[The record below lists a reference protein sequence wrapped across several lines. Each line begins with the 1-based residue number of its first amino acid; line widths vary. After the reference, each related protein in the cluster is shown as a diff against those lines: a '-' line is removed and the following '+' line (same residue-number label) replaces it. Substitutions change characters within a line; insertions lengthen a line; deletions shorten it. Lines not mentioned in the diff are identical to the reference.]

1 MIAEPRVPVIHK
13 MIDLVSNGLL
23 LDDISSDNEAYQ
35 TVTPDLPLGEAAC
48 KWIEENFYLY
58 DTGELMTIHECQK
71 QPLIEALT
79 QDEQGRFKYSTVL
92 WSWPKK
98 SAKSSIVAAVVDWRC
113 SNYPRSLVR
122 LVANDLKQADSR
134 VGHYLRESIK
144 FSAREEKNKNEKN
157 RLERAKIK
165 IKPSGYLI
173 EYPNGS
179 RVEMVPIDPTG
190 EAGGNDDL
198 IVYSELHGWKSKA
211 HQDMWAE
218 MTLSPNK
225 FSRSQRWID
234 TYAGFEGESP
244 ILENL
249 YEIGKKQGRELWE
262 GSEVYANETARLLC
276 VWITRHLL
284 PWQTN
289 DDGRAYYASEAGNLH
304 PNQFRRM
311 HQNQWVSSLEAFVQ
325 PEWWDACE
333 GEYPAFDD
341 RLAVVIGM
349 DAGVSNDCFA
359 LVGVSRIGEQTY
371 PRFARIWKPPKGGSI
386 DFGGADGPEQA
397 IREQY
402 VKQYN
407 VVQIC
412 YDAYQLHD
420 MAVRLRNDGITWMF
434 EFKQGEP
441 RLEADKQLHDVIRDR
456 RITHRGLHD
465 LTEHVKNANAEINKE
480 DRRLRIVKRAEHLKV
495 DACVAL
501 SMANYEAR
509 RLNL

>member
-1 MIAEPRVPVIHK
+1 MVAQPTLAQEIARRTIARFTSGSSHK
-13 MIDLVSNGLL
+13 ESCQPQRAIQPLV
-23 LDDISSDNEAYQ
+23 D
-35 TVTPDLPLGEAAC
+35 
-48 KWIEENFYLY
+48 WIQSNFYLY
-58 DTGELMTIHECQK
+58 DTGELMSLYPCQLV
-71 QPLIEALT
+71 PLTEAM
-79 QDEQGRFKYSTVL
+79 QMDEAGRYKYNTVL

-98 SAKSSIVAAVVDWRC
+98 SAKSSIVAAVVDWKC

-144 FSAREEKNKNEKN
+144 FSAKDNP
-157 RLERAKIK
+157 ERAAIK

-249 YEIGKKQGRELWE
+249 YQVGKKQGRELFEE
-262 GSEVYANETARLLC
+262 GSEVYANDAARLLC

-289 DDGRAYYASEAGNLH
+289 EDGRAYYAQEAASLH
-304 PNQFRRM
+304 PNQYRRM
-311 HQNQWVSSLEAFVQ
+311 HKNQWVSSLEAFVQ
-325 PEWWDACE
+325 PEWWGACKGETPEFDAKT
-333 GEYPAFDD
+333 P
-341 RLAVVIGM
+341 VVVGM

-371 PRFARIWKPPKGGSI
+371 VRFSRVWKPPQGGSI
-386 DFGGADGPEQA
+386 DFSGENGPETV
-397 IREQY
+397 IRDELT
-402 VKQYN
+402 KNYN
-407 VVQIC
+407 IVQIC

-420 MAVRLRNDGITWMF
+420 MSTRLRRDGVAWLY

-441 RLEADKQLHDVIRDR
+441 RLEADKQLHDVIRDK
-456 RITHRGLHD
+456 RITHGGQAD
-465 LTEHVKNANAEINKE
+465 LSDHVKNANAEINKE

-501 SMANYEAR
+501 SMANFEAR

>member
-1 MIAEPRVPVIHK
+1 MPAE
-13 MIDLVSNGLL
+13 
-23 LDDISSDNEAYQ
+23 A
-35 TVTPDLPLGEAAC
+35 
-48 KWIEENFYLY
+48 WIQANFYLY
-58 DTGELMTIHECQK
+58 DTGELMTLYPCQLR
-71 QPLIEALT
+71 PLVEAM
-79 QDEQGRFKYSTVL
+79 QMDEAGRYKYNTVL

-98 SAKSSIVAAVVDWRC
+98 SAKSSIVAAVVDWKC

-144 FSAREEKNKNEKN
+144 FSASKEKNKDERN
-157 RLERAKIK
+157 REERAAIK

-190 EAGGNDDL
+190 EAGGNDDI

-249 YEIGKKQGRELWE
+249 YEVGKKQGRELFEE
-262 GSEVYANETARLLC
+262 GSEIYTNDAARILC

-289 DDGRAYYASEAGNLH
+289 EDGIAYYAQEAGNLH
-304 PNQFRRM
+304 PNQYRRM
-311 HQNQWVSSLEAFVQ
+311 HENKWVSSLESFVQ
-325 PEWWDACE
+325 PEWWDACK
-333 GEYPAFDD
+333 GDYPEFDA
-341 RLAVVIGM
+341 RTPLVLGM
-349 DAGVSNDCFA
+349 DAGVSNDTFA
-359 LVGVSRIGEQTY
+359 MVGVSRIGDQTY
-371 PRFARIWKPPKGGSI
+371 PRFARVWKPPKGGSI
-386 DFGGADGPEQA
+386 DFGAPDGPEMT
-397 IREQY
+397 IRNEIL
-402 VKQYN
+402 KQYN

-412 YDAYQLHD
+412 YDSYQLHD
-420 MAVRLRNDGITWMF
+420 MATRLRNDGLTWMY

-456 RITHRGLHD
+456 LITHNGHPD
-465 LTEHVKNANAEINKE
+465 LTEHVKNANAEVNKE
-480 DRRLRIVKRAEHLKV
+480 DRRLRIVKRAEHLKI

-501 SMANYEAR
+501 SMSNYEAR

>member
-1 MIAEPRVPVIHK
+1 MIAEPRVPVIRQ
-13 MIDLVSNGLL
+13 MIDLISDGLL
-23 LDDISSDNEAYQ
+23 EQNITSDNGPYQ
-35 TVTPDLPLGEAAC
+35 SQTLVLPSGEAAC
-48 KWIEENFYLY
+48 QWIQDNFYLY
-58 DTGELMTIHECQK
+58 DTGELMSLYPCQVR
-71 QPLIEALT
+71 PLIEALSRD
-79 QDEQGRFKYSTVL
+79 DEGRYRYNTIV

-98 SAKSSIVAAVVDWRC
+98 SAKSSIVAAVVDWLC
-113 SNYPRSLVR
+113 SNRPRSLVR

-144 FSAREEKNKNEKN
+144 HARSKHADKD
-157 RLERAKIK
+157 RRAFCEAIK
-165 IKPSGYLI
+165 ITPSGYLV

-225 FSRSQRWID
+225 FRHAQRWID
-234 TYAGFEGESP
+234 TYAGWQGESP
-244 ILENL
+244 ILESL
-249 YEIGKKQGRELWE
+249 YQSGVNEGRELWE
-262 GSEVYANETARLLC
+262 PGSEVYANDTARLLC

-284 PWQTN
+284 PWQIN
-289 DDGRAYYASEAGNLH
+289 EDGRAYYAQEAASLH
-304 PNQFRRM
+304 PNQYRRM
-311 HQNQWVSSLEAFVQ
+311 HGNEWVSSIEAFIQ
-325 PEWWDACE
+325 PEWWAACQ
-333 GEYPAFDD
+333 GDYPEFNAQTP
-341 RLAVVIGM
+341 VVVGM

-371 PRFARIWKPPKGGSI
+371 VRFARIWKPPKGGAI
-386 DFGGADGPEQA
+386 DFAEPETA
-397 IREQY
+397 IRDEFT
-402 VKQYN
+402 KQYN

-420 MAVRLRNDGITWMF
+420 MATRLRHDSVAWMY

-441 RLEADKQLHDVIRDR
+441 RLEADKQLHDTIRDR
-456 RITHRGLHD
+456 RITHSGNAD
-465 LTEHVKNANAEINKE
+465 LTQHVTNANAEVNKE

-501 SMANYEAR
+501 SMANYESR
-509 RLNL
+509 RLNV

>member
-1 MIAEPRVPVIHK
+1 MIAEPRIPVIQQ
-13 MIDLVSNGLL
+13 MINLISDGLQV
-23 LDDISSDNEAYQ
+23 DDIGSDKEAYHQ
-35 TVTPDLPLGEAAC
+35 QKVILPPAD
-48 KWIEENFYLY
+48 WIQSNFYLY
-58 DTGELMTIHECQK
+58 DTGELMTLYPCQLE
-71 QPLIEALT
+71 PLIEAMQL
-79 QDEQGRFKYSTVL
+79 DDAGRYKYNTVL

-98 SAKSSIVAAVVDWRC
+98 SAKSSIVAAVVDWKC

-144 FSAREEKNKNEKN
+144 FSAKTNP
-157 RLERAKIK
+157 ERAVIK

-249 YEIGKKQGRELWE
+249 YQVGKKQGRELFRE
-262 GSEVYANETARLLC
+262 GSEIYANEAARLLC

-289 DDGRAYYASEAGNLH
+289 EDGRDYYAQEAASLH
-304 PNQFRRM
+304 PNQYRRM
-311 HQNQWVSSLEAFVQ
+311 HENQWVSSLEAFVQ
-325 PEWWDACE
+325 PEWWDACKADTPE
-333 GEYPAFDD
+333 FD
-341 RLAVVIGM
+341 ANTPVVVGM

-371 PRFARIWKPPKGGSI
+371 VRFARVWKPPQGGSI
-386 DFGGADGPEQA
+386 DFSGVDGPESA
-397 IREQY
+397 IRDEIT
-402 VKQYN
+402 KQYN

-420 MAVRLRNDGITWMF
+420 MSTRLRRDGVAWLY

-441 RLEADKQLHDVIRDR
+441 RLEADKQLHDVIRDK
-456 RITHRGLHD
+456 RISHSGQAD
-465 LTEHVKNANAEINKE
+465 LSDHVKNANAEINKE

-501 SMANYEAR
+501 SMANFEAR

>member
-1 MIAEPRVPVIHK
+1 MIAEPRLPVIRQ
-13 MIDLVSNGLL
+13 MIDLISDGLL
-23 LDDISSDNEAYQ
+23 AQDITSDKGTYRTQ
-35 TVTPDLPLGEAAC
+35 TPVLPSGEAAC
-48 KWIEENFYLY
+48 QWIQDNFYLY
-58 DTGELMTIHECQK
+58 DTGTLMTLYPCQAR
-71 QPLIEALT
+71 PLIEALSR
-79 QDEQGRFKYSTVL
+79 DDQGRYCYSTVV

-98 SAKSSIVAAVVDWRC
+98 SAKSSVVAAVVDWLC
-113 SNYPRSLVR
+113 SNRPRSLVR

-144 FSAREEKNKNEKN
+144 HARKQHPDSAR
-157 RLERAKIK
+157 RAFCEATKIT
-165 IKPSGYLI
+165 PSGYLV

-179 RVEMVPIDPTG
+179 RVEMVPIDPSG

-225 FSRSQRWID
+225 FSQSQRLID

-249 YEIGKKQGRELWE
+249 YRLGVKEGRELWE
-262 GSEVYANETARLLC
+262 PGSEIFANDASRLLC

-284 PWQTN
+284 PWQTSE
-289 DDGRAYYASEAGNLH
+289 DGRAYYAEEAGSLH
-304 PNQFRRM
+304 PNQYRRM
-311 HQNQWVSSLEAFVQ
+311 HQNQWVSSLDAFVQ
-325 PEWWDACE
+325 PEAWHRCK
-333 GEYPAFDD
+333 GEYPEFNE
-341 RLAVVIGM
+341 RTPVVIGM

-359 LVGVSRIGEQTY
+359 LVGVSRVGEQTY
-371 PRFARIWKPPKGGSI
+371 VRFAHIWKPPKGGTI
-386 DFGGADGPEQA
+386 DFDGPDQA
-397 IREQY
+397 IRTIY
-402 VKQYN
+402 TKQYN

-412 YDAYQLHD
+412 YDSYQLHH
-420 MAVRLRNDGITWMF
+420 MATQLKRDSVAWMY

-441 RLEADKQLHDVIRDR
+441 RLEADKQLHDVILAHQ
-456 RITHRGLHD
+456 ITHDGSPD
-465 LTEHVKNANAEINKE
+465 LTEHVTNANAEVNKE